1 VQFGKGTQIQFRREY
16 LATNPLED
24 EDDDEDENDVPHERP
39 NEIVFAY
46 WFREPGIE
54 GGAVTLTHLR
64 VASPVGR
71 PFSDLFGG
79 QPRAD
84 AVGCSVQPLRG
95 NRRVAVSRH
104 GASPANRA
112 PQ

>member
-1 VQFGKGTQIQFRREY
+1 MCLT
-16 LATNPLED
+16 
-24 EDDDEDENDVPHERP
+24 

-71 PFSDLFGG
+71 PFRAIFLEANPGLTPRGLFCSATPW
-79 QPRAD
+79 QSPR
-84 AVGCSVQPLRG
+84 
-95 NRRVAVSRH
+95 RRFAVSRH
-104 GASPANRA
+104 GVSPANRA